1 MTSSEVSARIGFMS
15 STVASPS
22 SRGLPRGLAALRHR
36 NYRLFFA
43 GNLISVIGSWMQ
55 TTAQSWL
62 VVSMTG
68 SAFKLGLLNV
78 CQFAP
83 VLVLGLFAGVI
94 VDRLPKRQLL
104 IATQAASGLCA
115 AILAILDRSGSIQLW
130 QVYLIGIGIGIV
142 NAFDMPAR
150 QTFVVEMVG
159 KEDLSN
165 AIALNSSVFNTG
177 RLVGPAVA
185 GALVAV
191 FGTAVCFALNAVSFL
206 AVIIGLLM
214 MRITPSAVAHHG
226 SGLSRLRQG
235 LGYVRTTP
243 VVFRTIALAGFVAT
257 FGMNFSV
264 WVPLLA
270 KQEYGVEADGF
281 GILLSALGLGSLA
294 GALVLAFFS
303 RGARPGVMI
312 MTASTMGLAEL
323 VLALT
328 IGFSAPMVVG
338 LILLPVMGFAMTAT
352 MSMANTTIQMVTPHE
367 LRGRVLSVYLTV
379 FAGSA
384 PFGALLAGVVAN
396 ELGTGTSVA
405 VGGSVTLLAAVV
417 VASRSGIL
425 SETLSRR
432 LPIRTRPRT
441 ISSR

>member
-1 MTSSEVSARIGFMS
+1 MS
-15 STVASPS
+15 STVAPPR

-36 NYRLFFA
+36 NYRLFFV

-62 VVSMTG
+62 VVSITA

-83 VLVLGLFAGVI
+83 VLVLGLFAGVA

-104 IATQAASGLCA
+104 LVTQATSGLFA
-115 AILAILDRSGSIQLW
+115 LTLAILDRSDSIQLW
-130 QVYLIGIGIGIV
+130 QVYLIGAGIGVV

-150 QTFVVEMVG
+150 QAFVVEMVG

-165 AIALNSSVFNTG
+165 AIALNASIFNTG

-185 GALVAV
+185 GVLVAA

-214 MRITPSAVAHHG
+214 MRIAPIAIAHQG

-235 LGYVRTTP
+235 LGFVRETP

-264 WVPLLA
+264 WVPLIA
-270 KQEYGVEADGF
+270 KQEYGVAADGF
-281 GILLSALGLGSLA
+281 GILLSALGLGSLG
-294 GALVLAFFS
+294 GALALAFFG
-303 RGARPGVMI
+303 RGSRPGVM
-312 MTASTMGLAEL
+312 MLTAATMGVALLTLAISIKL
-323 VLALT
+323 
-328 IGFSAPMVVG
+328 SAPMLVG
-338 LILLPVMGFAMTAT
+338 LILLPIMGFTMTTT
-352 MSMANTTIQMVTPHE
+352 MSMANTTVQMVTPHE

-384 PFGALLAGVVAN
+384 PFGALLVGAIAN
-396 ELGTGTSVA
+396 EFGTGTSIA
-405 VGGSVTLLAAVV
+405 IGGAVTLVSSLV

-425 SETLSRR
+425 SERVSRR
-432 LPIRTRPRT
+432 WQLRIRPRT